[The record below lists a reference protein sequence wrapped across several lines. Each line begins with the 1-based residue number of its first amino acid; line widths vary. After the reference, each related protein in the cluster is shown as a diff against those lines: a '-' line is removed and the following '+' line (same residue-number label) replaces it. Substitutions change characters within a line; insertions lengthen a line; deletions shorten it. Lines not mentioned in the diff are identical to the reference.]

1 MNFQWRSDF
10 IGPTSGNLLLHVNV
24 TADADGLQNIT
35 SSSLTVNQLSGT
47 VPFFTSKTVQWAAGN
62 GAQVE
67 GSPAFVRFVLDD
79 VGTGSGGIDT
89 GTTQMVWA
97 NSGQGVVAQ
106 TYTGTSG
113 GLTAEQATQL
123 QETHEASFPS
133 QLVDQLT
140 LLPLTSGPTGDFVA
154 AQLPNPTFGVIVRI
168 ANVPEELVPNTPD
181 GDYWFTSLAV
191 VRVFRGADLWK
202 RVPIHTSSKLV
213 ELLDESI
220 VAGIT
225 AITATQWLLNMTVQ
239 VTFRAGVTG
248 EVFLMKVP

>member
-1 MNFQWRSDF
+1 MAFASVPTTLTQGQFVLWDSKEAQWA
-10 IGPTSGNLLLHVNV
+10 SGQFALATGQPVHVQ
-24 TADADGLQNIT
+24 T
-35 SSSLTVNQLSGT
+35 QLVEGGSGT
-47 VPFFTSKTVQWAAGN
+47 HVDS
-62 GAQVE
+62 
-67 GSPAFVRFVLDD
+67 
-79 VGTGSGGIDT
+79 
-89 GTTQMVWA
+89 GTTSYVWQP
-97 NSGQGVVAQ
+97 SSQVGLLVQGS
-106 TYTGTSG
+106 TSTGG
-113 GLTAEQATQL
+113 GLTTEQAQQLTQV
-123 QETHEASFPS
+123 HEASFPS

-140 LLPLTSGPTGDFVA
+140 LLPLTSGPTGGFVG

-168 ANVPEELVPNTPD
+168 ANVPAELVPNTPD
-181 GDYWFTSLAV
+181 GDYWVTSLAV
-191 VRVFRGADLWK
+191 VRVFRGSDLWK